1 MKLLKKILA
10 VTAVSATAAGTLSA
24 DGDGG
29 DFLQISAPGDS
40 SGKKIY
46 TPARSAVRVREH
58 LITPFYALYAQRLP
72 SSLSDGGKLA
82 SSSCGSGFSW
92 RYVHPEKTRIAL
104 TTADW
109 LRTDYRFSGGHASPF
124 RHTDAFSAT
133 TYQELIN
140 PKTGFALVGVASFTA
155 AAEDRVALSKGLG
168 GFAALG
174 AKQYFSESTAVTF
187 GLSALYRFD
196 RERWFLYPFLSFDWS
211 ISENLNLR
219 MLNGLSLTWDVNGD
233 DSFLLDLSV
242 SYRTSAFAVET
253 ERDAAS
259 PYFGERGAYYE
270 QRVPVSL
277 TGTWNLTENFFVS
290 AGVTLL
296 AWDKYRLYRDGHDTD
311 EKFTA
316 DPTVEFTLQ
325 AGVKF

>member
-1 MKLLKKILA
+1 MKKFWAITVA
-10 VTAVSATAAGTLSA
+10 FATAAGTLFA

-29 DFLQISAPGDS
+29 NFLQISAPGDS

-58 LITPFYALYAQRLP
+58 LITPFYALCAQRLP

-82 SSSCGSGFSW
+82 STSWGSGFSW
-92 RYVHPEKTRIAL
+92 RYVHPEKTRISL

-109 LRTDYRFSGGHASPF
+109 LRTDYRFSGGRAAPF
-124 RHTDAFSAT
+124 KHTDSFSAT
-133 TYQELIN
+133 TYHELIN
-140 PKTGFALVGVASFTA
+140 PKTGLALVGIASATA
-155 AAEDRVALSKGLG
+155 AAEDRTALSKGVG

-174 AKQYFSESTAVTF
+174 AKQYFSESTSVTF

-196 RERWFLYPFLSFDWS
+196 RERWFLYPFVSFDWS

-233 DSFLLDLSV
+233 DTFLLDLSAN
-242 SYRTSAFAVET
+242 YRTSAFAVEA
-253 ERDAAS
+253 ERDDAS
-259 PYFGERGAYYE
+259 PYFGEHGAYYE

-277 TGTWNLTENFFVS
+277 TGTWNLTENLFVN
-290 AGVTLL
+290 AGVTLI
-296 AWDKYRLYRDGHDTD
+296 AWSKYRLYRNGHDAA
-311 EKFTA
+311 ENFTA
-316 DPTVEFTLQ
+316 DPTVEFVLQ